1 MNDMQVFTN
10 NMFGQVRVIQRE
22 GEPWFVAADVCKALE
37 IDTTATRR
45 LDDDEKAALR
55 LTQTSSNGVKQDR
68 EVTIVNEPGL
78 YTLVLGSRKPEAR
91 LFKRW
96 ITHEVIPAIRKTG
109 GYIAGEK
116 SMTDEE
122 LMAKA
127 LLMAQNKIQQRDERI
142 KVLEHSNTALEAKVE
157 ADAPK
162 VLFADSVA
170 ASSQSILIGE
180 LAKILR
186 QNGIEIG
193 QNRLFERLRKE
204 GYLGTH
210 GEYYNIPTQRAMDLK
225 LFEIKKRAINSPDG
239 RNIVS
244 TTVKV
249 TGKGQQYFVNRYLG
263 QQTTM

>member
-1 MNDMQVFTN
+1 MNDTQVFTN
-10 NMFGQVRVIQRE
+10 NMFGQVRVVQRD

-37 IDTTATRR
+37 IDRTATRR
-45 LDDDEKAALR
+45 LDDDEK
-55 LTQTSSNGVKQDR
+55 GVHSTHTPGGQQD
-68 EVTIVNEPGL
+68 VTIVNETGL

-109 GYIAGEK
+109 GYLAGQETL
-116 SMTDEE
+116 SDDE
-122 LMAKA
+122 LMARA
-127 LLMAQNKIQQRDERI
+127 LLVAQNTINLREERI
-142 KVLEHSNTALEAKVE
+142 KALEHSNTALEAKVE

-186 QNGIEIG
+186 QNGIDIG

-204 GYLGTH
+204 GYLGTY

-249 TGKGQQYFVNRYLG
+249 TGKGQQYFVNRYL
-263 QQTTM
+263 TKSSAP

>member
-10 NMFGQVRVIQRE
+10 NMFGQVRVIQRN

-37 IDTTATRR
+37 ISNNRDAISRI
-45 LDDDEKAALR
+45 DEDEKDVALTDTLR
-55 LTQTSSNGVKQDR
+55 GKQNM
-68 EVTIVNEPGL
+68 TIVNEPGL

-109 GYIAGEK
+109 GYIAGQETL
-116 SMTDEE
+116 SDDE
-122 LMAKA
+122 LMARA
-127 LLMAQNKIQQRDERI
+127 LLVAQNTIKLREERI
-142 KVLEHSNTALEAKVE
+142 KALEHSNTALEAKVE

-186 QNGIEIG
+186 QNGIDIG

-204 GYLGTH
+204 GYLGTY

-249 TGKGQQYFVNRYLG
+249 TGKGQQYFVNRYL
-263 QQTTM
+263 TKSSAP

>member
-10 NMFGQVRVIQRE
+10 NMFGQVRVVQRD

-37 IDTTATRR
+37 IDRTATRR
-45 LDDDEKAALR
+45 LDDDEK
-55 LTQTSSNGVKQDR
+55 GVHSTHTPGGQQD
-68 EVTIVNEPGL
+68 VTIVNEPGL
-78 YTLVLGSRKPEAR
+78 YTLVLGSRKPEAK

-109 GYIAGEK
+109 GYIAGQETL
-116 SMTDEE
+116 SDDE
-122 LMAKA
+122 LMARA
-127 LLMAQNKIQQRDERI
+127 LLVAQNTIKLREERI
-142 KVLEHSNTALEAKVE
+142 KALENSNTALEAKVK

-170 ASSQSILIGE
+170 AGSQSILIGE

-186 QNGIEIG
+186 QNGIDIG

-204 GYLGTH
+204 GYLGTY

-249 TGKGQQYFVNRYLG
+249 TGKGQQYFVNRYL
-263 QQTTM
+263 TKSSAP

>member
-22 GEPWFVAADVCKALE
+22 GEPWFVAADVCKSLE
-37 IDTTATRR
+37 IGNSRQAVAR
-45 LDDDEKAALR
+45 LDDDEK
-55 LTQTSSNGVKQDR
+55 GVISTDTLGGQQQ
-68 EVTIVNEPGL
+68 VTIVNEPGL

-142 KVLEHSNTALEAKVE
+142 KALEHSNTALEAKVE

-170 ASSQSILIGE
+170 ASNQSILIGE

-263 QQTTM
+263 QSAAT

>member
-10 NMFGQVRVIQRE
+10 NMFGQVRVVQRD

-37 IDTTATRR
+37 ISNPRMATER
-45 LDDDEKAALR
+45 LDADEKNTVS
-55 LTQTSSNGVKQDR
+55 LTDGNRGNPNM
-68 EVTIVNEPGL
+68 TIVNEPGL
-78 YTLVLGSRKPEAR
+78 YTLVLGSRKPEAK

-109 GYIAGEK
+109 GYIAGQETL
-116 SMTDEE
+116 SDDE
-122 LMAKA
+122 LMARA
-127 LLMAQNKIQQRDERI
+127 LLVAQNTIKLREERI
-142 KVLEHSNTALEAKVE
+142 KALENSNTALEAKVE

-186 QNGIEIG
+186 QNGIDIG

-204 GYLGTH
+204 GYLGTY

-249 TGKGQQYFVNRYLG
+249 TGKGQQYFVNRYLNKSSAP
-263 QQTTM
+263 

>member
-1 MNDMQVFTN
+1 MNDLQVFHN
-10 NMFGQVRVIQRE
+10 NMFGQVRVIDRN
-22 GEPWFVAADVCKALE
+22 GEPWFVATDVCKALE
-37 IDTTATRR
+37 IQNVTQSVNR
-45 LDDDEKAALR
+45 LDSDER
-55 LTQTSSNGVKQDR
+55 SMFNIGRQGETN
-68 EVTIVNEPGL
+68 IINEPGL
-78 YTLVLGSRKPEAR
+78 YSLVLGSRKPEAK

-109 GYIAGEK
+109 GYIANSENL
-116 SMTDEE
+116 SDEE

-127 LLMAQNKIQQRDERI
+127 YIIAQNTIRQRDERI
-142 KVLEHSNTALEAKVE
+142 KALECKVE

-186 QNGIEIG
+186 QNGVEIG

-204 GYLGTH
+204 RYLGTS
-210 GEYYNIPTQRAMDLK
+210 GEYYNIPTQRSMEMG
-225 LFEIKKRAINSPDG
+225 LFEIKKRSINSPDG
-239 RNIVS
+239 RNIIS

-249 TGKGQQYFVNRYLG
+249 TGRGQQYFINHFLK
-263 QQTTM
+263 QA

>member
-10 NMFGQVRVIQRE
+10 NMFGQVRVIQRN

-37 IDTTATRR
+37 ISNPRMATER
-45 LDDDEKAALR
+45 LDADEKNTVS
-55 LTQTSSNGVKQDR
+55 LTDGNRGNPNM
-68 EVTIVNEPGL
+68 TIVNEPGL

-96 ITHEVIPAIRKTG
+96 ITHDVIPSIRRHGAYATPATIDNI
-109 GYIAGEK
+109 IADPDFGIKLLQELK
-116 SMTDEE
+116 SERDRN
-122 LMAKA
+122 
-127 LLMAQNKIQQRDERI
+127 AQ
-142 KVLEHSNTALEAKVE
+142 LSAKVE

-170 ASSQSILIGE
+170 ASKQSILIGE

-186 QNGIEIG
+186 QNGIAIG
-193 QNRLFERLRKE
+193 QNRLFDRLRKE
-204 GYLGTH
+204 HYLGSA
-210 GEYYNIPTQRAMDLK
+210 GEYYNLPTQRSMEMG
-225 LFEIKKRAINSPDG
+225 LFEIKKRSITSPDG

-249 TGKGQQYFVNRYLG
+249 TGRGQCYFINHFLK
-263 QQTTM
+263 QTAQA

>member
-10 NMFGQVRVIQRE
+10 NMFGQVRVVQRD

-37 IDTTATRR
+37 IGNSRQAIVR
-45 LDDDEKAALR
+45 LDDDEK
-55 LTQTSSNGVKQDR
+55 GVISTDTLGGQQQAN
-68 EVTIVNEPGL
+68 IVNEPGL

-96 ITHEVIPAIRKTG
+96 ITHEVIPSIRKSG
-109 GYIAGEK
+109 GYIAGQETL
-116 SMTDEE
+116 SDDE
-122 LMAKA
+122 LMARA
-127 LLMAQNKIQQRDERI
+127 LLVAQNTIKLREERI
-142 KVLEHSNTALEAKVE
+142 KTLEHSNTALEAKVE

-186 QNGIEIG
+186 QNGIDIG

-204 GYLGTH
+204 GYLGTY

-249 TGKGQQYFVNRYLG
+249 TGKGQQYFVNRYL
-263 QQTTM
+263 TKSSAP

>member
-10 NMFGQVRVIQRE
+10 NMFGQVRVVQRD

-37 IDTTATRR
+37 IGNSRQAIVR
-45 LDDDEKAALR
+45 LDDDEK
-55 LTQTSSNGVKQDR
+55 GVISTDTLGGQQQ
-68 EVTIVNEPGL
+68 VNIVNEPGL
-78 YTLVLGSRKPEAR
+78 YTLVLGSRKPEAK

-109 GYIAGEK
+109 GYIAGQETL
-116 SMTDEE
+116 SDDE
-122 LMAKA
+122 LMARA
-127 LLMAQNKIQQRDERI
+127 LLVAQNTIKLREERI
-142 KVLEHSNTALEAKVE
+142 KALEHSNTALEAKVE

-186 QNGIEIG
+186 QNGIDIG

-204 GYLGTH
+204 GYLGTY

-249 TGKGQQYFVNRYLG
+249 TGKGQQYFVNRYL
-263 QQTTM
+263 TKSSAP

>member
-37 IDTTATRR
+37 IGNSRQAIVR
-45 LDDDEKAALR
+45 LDDDEK
-55 LTQTSSNGVKQDR
+55 GVISTDTLGGQQQ
-68 EVTIVNEPGL
+68 VNIVNEPGL

-109 GYIAGEK
+109 GYIAGQETL
-116 SMTDEE
+116 SDDE
-122 LMAKA
+122 LMARA
-127 LLMAQNKIQQRDERI
+127 LLVAQNTIKLREERI
-142 KVLEHSNTALEAKVE
+142 KALEHSNTALEAKVE

-263 QQTTM
+263 QSAAT

>member
-1 MNDMQVFTN
+1 MNDTQVFTN
-10 NMFGQVRVIQRE
+10 NMFGQVRVVQRD

-37 IDTTATRR
+37 IDRTATRR
-45 LDDDEKAALR
+45 LDDDEK
-55 LTQTSSNGVKQDR
+55 GVHSTHTPGGQQD
-68 EVTIVNEPGL
+68 VTIVNEPGL

-109 GYIAGEK
+109 GYIAGQETL
-116 SMTDEE
+116 SDDE
-122 LMAKA
+122 LMARA
-127 LLMAQNKIQQRDERI
+127 LLVAQNTIKLREERI
-142 KVLEHSNTALEAKVE
+142 KALEHSNTALEAKVE

-186 QNGIEIG
+186 QNGIDIG

-204 GYLGTH
+204 GYLGTY

-249 TGKGQQYFVNRYLG
+249 TGKGQQYFVNRYL
-263 QQTTM
+263 TKSSAP

>member
-10 NMFGQVRVIQRE
+10 NMFGQVRVVQSD

-37 IDTTATRR
+37 IDRTATRR
-45 LDDDEKAALR
+45 LDDDEK
-55 LTQTSSNGVKQDR
+55 GVHSTHTHGGQQD
-68 EVTIVNEPGL
+68 VTIVNEPGL
-78 YTLVLGSRKPEAR
+78 YTLVLGSRKPEAK

-109 GYIAGEK
+109 GYIAGQETL
-116 SMTDEE
+116 SDDE
-122 LMAKA
+122 LMARA
-127 LLMAQNKIQQRDERI
+127 LLVAQNTIKLREERI
-142 KVLEHSNTALEAKVE
+142 KALEHSNTALEAKVE

-186 QNGIEIG
+186 QNGIDIG

-204 GYLGTH
+204 GYLGTY

-249 TGKGQQYFVNRYLG
+249 TGKGQQYFVNRYLAKSSAP
-263 QQTTM
+263 

>member
-10 NMFGQVRVIQRE
+10 NMFGQVRVVQRD

-37 IDTTATRR
+37 TDRTATRR
-45 LDDDEKAALR
+45 LDDDEK
-55 LTQTSSNGVKQDR
+55 GVHSTHTPGGHQD
-68 EVTIVNEPGL
+68 VTIVNEPGL
-78 YTLVLGSRKPEAR
+78 YTLVLGSRKPEAK

-109 GYIAGEK
+109 GYIAGQETL
-116 SMTDEE
+116 SDDE
-122 LMAKA
+122 LMARA
-127 LLMAQNKIQQRDERI
+127 LLVAQNTIKLREERI
-142 KVLEHSNTALEAKVE
+142 KALENSNTALEAKVE

-186 QNGIEIG
+186 QNGIDIG

-204 GYLGTH
+204 GYLGTY

-249 TGKGQQYFVNRYLG
+249 TGKGQQYFVNRYL
-263 QQTTM
+263 TKSSAP

>member
-10 NMFGQVRVIQRE
+10 NMFGQVRVVQRD

-37 IDTTATRR
+37 IDRTATRR
-45 LDDDEKAALR
+45 LDDDEK
-55 LTQTSSNGVKQDR
+55 GVHSTHTPGGQQD
-68 EVTIVNEPGL
+68 VTIVNEPGL
-78 YTLVLGSRKPEAR
+78 YTLVLGSRKPEAK

-109 GYIAGEK
+109 GYIAGQETL
-116 SMTDEE
+116 SDDE
-122 LMAKA
+122 LMARA
-127 LLMAQNKIQQRDERI
+127 LLVAQNTIKLREERI
-142 KVLEHSNTALEAKVE
+142 KALEHSNTALEAKVE

-186 QNGIEIG
+186 QNGIDIG

-204 GYLGTH
+204 GYLGTS

-249 TGKGQQYFVNRYLG
+249 TGKGQQYFVNRYL
-263 QQTTM
+263 TKSSAM

>member
-1 MNDMQVFTN
+1 MNDMQVVNIQGIQCYEKDGTAYLKLDNVARGLGFT
-10 NMFGQVRVIQRE
+10 Q
-22 GEPWFVAADVCKALE
+22 
-37 IDTTATRR
+37 
-45 LDDDEKAALR
+45 EK
-55 LTQTSSNGVKQDR
+55 NGVDYIR
-68 EVTIVNEPGL
+68 WETVYYHL
-78 YTLVLGSRKPEAR
+78 RSLGISQQVGKDDFIPENIFYR
-91 LFKRW
+91 LAMKAKNAVAEAFQAKVADE
-96 ITHEVIPAIRKTG
+96 IIPAIRKTG
-109 GYIAGEK
+109 GYIAGQETL
-116 SMTDEE
+116 SDDE
-122 LMAKA
+122 LMARA
-127 LLMAQNKIQQRDERI
+127 LLVAQNTIKLREERI
-142 KVLEHSNTALEAKVE
+142 KALEHSNTALEAKVE

-263 QQTTM
+263 QSAAT

>member
-10 NMFGQVRVIQRE
+10 NMFGQVRVIQRD

-37 IDTTATRR
+37 IGNSRQAIVR
-45 LDDDEKAALR
+45 LDDDEK
-55 LTQTSSNGVKQDR
+55 GVISTDTLGGQQQ
-68 EVTIVNEPGL
+68 VNIVNEPGL
-78 YTLVLGSRKPEAR
+78 YTLVLGSRKPEAK

-109 GYIAGEK
+109 GYIAGQETL
-116 SMTDEE
+116 SDDE
-122 LMAKA
+122 LMARA
-127 LLMAQNKIQQRDERI
+127 LLVAQNTIKLREERI
-142 KVLEHSNTALEAKVE
+142 KALENSNTALEAKVE

-186 QNGIEIG
+186 QNGIDIG

-204 GYLGTH
+204 GYLGTY

-225 LFEIKKRAINSPDG
+225 LFEIKKRAINSHDG

-249 TGKGQQYFVNRYLG
+249 TGKGQQYFVNRYL
-263 QQTTM
+263 TKSSAP

>member
-37 IDTTATRR
+37 IGNSRQAIVR
-45 LDDDEKAALR
+45 LDDDEK
-55 LTQTSSNGVKQDR
+55 GVISTDTLGGQQQ
-68 EVTIVNEPGL
+68 VNIVNEPGL
-78 YTLVLGSRKPEAR
+78 YTLVLGSRKPEAK

-122 LMAKA
+122 LMARA

-142 KVLEHSNTALEAKVE
+142 KALEHSNTALEAKVE

-170 ASSQSILIGE
+170 ASNQSILIGE

-263 QQTTM
+263 QSAAT

>member
-10 NMFGQVRVIQRE
+10 NMFGQVRVVQRD

-37 IDTTATRR
+37 IDRTATRR
-45 LDDDEKAALR
+45 LDDDEK
-55 LTQTSSNGVKQDR
+55 GVHSTHTPGGQQD
-68 EVTIVNEPGL
+68 VTIVNEPGL
-78 YTLVLGSRKPEAR
+78 YTLVLGSRKPEAK

-96 ITHEVIPAIRKTG
+96 ITHDVIPAIRKTG
-109 GYIAGEK
+109 GYIAGQETL
-116 SMTDEE
+116 SDDE
-122 LMAKA
+122 LMARA
-127 LLMAQNKIQQRDERI
+127 LLVAQNTIKLREERI
-142 KVLEHSNTALEAKVE
+142 KALENSNTALEAKVE

-186 QNGIEIG
+186 QNGIDIG

-204 GYLGTH
+204 GYLGTY

-249 TGKGQQYFVNRYLG
+249 TGKGQQYFVNRYLNKSSAP
-263 QQTTM
+263 

>member
-10 NMFGQVRVIQRE
+10 NMFGQVRVVQRD

-37 IDTTATRR
+37 IDRTATRR
-45 LDDDEKAALR
+45 LDDDEK
-55 LTQTSSNGVKQDR
+55 GVHSTHTPGGQQD
-68 EVTIVNEPGL
+68 VTIVNEPGL
-78 YTLVLGSRKPEAR
+78 YTLVLGSRKPEAK

-109 GYIAGEK
+109 GYIAGQETL
-116 SMTDEE
+116 SDDE
-122 LMAKA
+122 LMARA
-127 LLMAQNKIQQRDERI
+127 LLVAQNTIKLREERI
-142 KVLEHSNTALEAKVE
+142 NALENSNTALEAKVE

-186 QNGIEIG
+186 QNGIDIG

-204 GYLGTH
+204 GYLGTY

-249 TGKGQQYFVNRYLG
+249 TGKGQQYFVNRYL
-263 QQTTM
+263 TKSSAP